1 MFFPT
6 ALMFYVEAE
15 QSILCV
21 CVCVCVCVCL
31 SVCLYIR
38 TITFELNDPWPRYF
52 ACWFTVTYLGQI
64 RRTMS

>member
-31 SVCLYIR
+31 SVCLSIYPDNNFW
-38 TITFELNDPWPRYF
+38 TKWPL
-52 ACWFTVTYLGQI
+52 A
-64 RRTMS
+64 

>member
-21 CVCVCVCVCL
+21 CVCVCVCL
-31 SVCLYIR
+31 SVCLSIYPDNN
-38 TITFELNDPWPRYF
+38 F
-52 ACWFTVTYLGQI
+52 
-64 RRTMS
+64 